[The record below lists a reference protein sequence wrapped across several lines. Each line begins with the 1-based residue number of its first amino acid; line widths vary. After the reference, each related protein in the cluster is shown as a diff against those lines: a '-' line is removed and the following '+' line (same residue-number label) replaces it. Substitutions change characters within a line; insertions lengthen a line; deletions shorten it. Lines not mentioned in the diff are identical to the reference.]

1 MAAPIVIAVGLD
13 TGDAQR
19 SAQQLATAIR
29 SALDGIVPQAG
40 AAGRS
45 AGDAFSRGLTSSL
58 QSVQQAFS
66 NVGQQLSLKVSLPL
80 AGLGATALK
89 AAADIDKSRQT
100 LAALTGSVDAANKKL
115 EEFRRIAQET
125 PGVTTR
131 FATTLFS
138 QFKALGTVTDQSIN
152 NIIKSIGRLNAV
164 FTIPDVEGFARNIQQ
179 IFTQGF
185 ERSDVKEALG
195 QVPIFEQ
202 LLEQAFG
209 TKDANKLRQLKESG
223 KLTMA
228 AYVDGLATAI
238 ATDPRFANVQESI
251 AGRFAKTKDQILT
264 ALAPLGESLL
274 RTLQPVLDRLIP
286 KLIELLDKFAALP
299 PGVQETIVVFG
310 LFAAAF
316 GPVLTGLSSMV
327 SLLTSVIALLTGPA
341 SLTIALTSLNPVILG
356 IGGILA
362 AGAIGWYQYR
372 TAVQSATDQIDLS
385 VRKVQESQ
393 GIFTG
398 LDGQPVTRRGGRFID
413 TQSIIAGQREAAQRG
428 GPLSTRGVNLL
439 TGLPTTPT
447 PASGTGARPE
457 AARAEA
463 SKQITLLQQY
473 QSRLAE
479 LNRELAIFD
488 RASSK
493 EFQILVQID
502 EAEKKRKVLQDLV
515 DLRRELSLPVGADF
529 TNAKQQL
536 EDLQRLQAGIRD
548 ARNLPAF
555 DPTKTPQEQ
564 VVELVDPRVQAA
576 RDRINREREI
586 QIAQSVELVNIRRQQ
601 LEIENQL
608 DLGALTQA
616 EARQQINALLRQER
630 DIRIAMLEAEQ
641 AMSEITPQRRAEIE
655 LEIASIRNLGVELT
669 AAQRFMRG
677 FNSEVESTGD
687 AFERLGQ
694 NLSRSFGNVKGLLDN
709 LKQSFTTFFR
719 DLLGLGLQRVFGQ
732 LFGSITGAIGGAG
745 RGVAGVAGGG
755 AGGGIGATITGSLG
769 AIVGGGGRAG
779 AFLTPG
785 FGGGFPQIG
794 GASSGAA
801 APITFAG
808 NLPIVNTSA
817 IGQLGQ
823 AALLDRFRTPGAATG
838 LASLFQGFGFGLPRG
853 AARGPLAA
861 LAPLLGAQVGAGLG
875 GQSRLGQVLGGIG
888 GAALGIGITAA
899 PAALAAGGALAG
911 LGFLAPLF
919 SNPITAVV
927 GGALLAGSFLLGR
940 SRQRRSDEEQ
950 SGVWLQDAINQIS
963 QLRDQ
968 TRSGSVTLEQARQI
982 FETQIL
988 ATFVS
993 QIQTLKTK
1001 SVRESRLTNQV
1012 RDLRNLFES
1021 TVVPAAKTGAK
1032 VNDIQSRLVPE
1043 FATGGI
1049 VPGTDRGYD
1058 SVMAMV
1064 RPGEMVLTRNQQSAI
1079 QSIAGPGIFRA
1090 VGVPQ
1095 GPGISAGLPAFAL
1108 GGIMPA
1114 FTPTRTAPQESA
1126 PIELVVNLVVGKD
1139 DASRIVAS
1147 AQNTSVGQRAV
1158 LATLKRARLNRE
1170 L

>member
-58 QSVQQAFS
+58 QSIQQAFS

-80 AGLGATALK
+80 AGLGAAALK
-89 AAADIDKSRQT
+89 AAADVDKSRQT
-100 LAALTGSVDAANKKL
+100 LTALTGSVDAANKKL
-115 EEFRRIAQET
+115 EELRRLARES
-125 PGVTTR
+125 PGVTTS
-131 FATTLFS
+131 FASSLFA
-138 QFKALGTVTDQSIN
+138 QFKALGTVTDQTIN
-152 NIIKSIGRLNAV
+152 SVIKSIGRLNAV
-164 FTIPDVEGFARNIQQ
+164 FSLPDPQGFARNLQQ

-185 ERSDVKEALG
+185 ERADIKEALG

-202 LLEQAFG
+202 ILEQAFG
-209 TKDANKLRQLKESG
+209 TKDAAKLKALKDAGQLTIEAYFSG
-223 KLTMA
+223 I
-228 AYVDGLATAI
+228 VGAI
-238 ATDPRFANVQESI
+238 DRRFPAVQEAI
-251 AGRFAKTKDQILT
+251 LARFQKTKDEILI
-264 ALAPLGESLL
+264 ALAPVGEALLRALEPVLQKIIPQVISLL
-274 RTLQPVLDRLIP
+274 EQFQ
-286 KLIELLDKFAALP
+286 KLPPSVQENIVKFGLLVAALGP
-299 PGVQETIVVFG
+299 VIQIFGTLTASIVG
-310 LFAAAF
+310 LLNLISGPAGLGIALSSLG
-316 GPVLTGLSSMV
+316 GPVLL
-327 SLLTSVIALLTGPA
+327 
-341 SLTIALTSLNPVILG
+341 
-356 IGGILA
+356 IGGLLA
-362 AGAIGWYQYR
+362 TGAIGWYQYK

-385 VRKVQESQ
+385 LRKVQESQ

-413 TQSIIAGQREAAQRG
+413 TQSVIAGQREAAQRG

-536 EDLQRLQAGIRD
+536 EDLQRLQAGIRE

-755 AGGGIGATITGSLG
+755 AGGGIGGVISGGLGS
-769 AIVGGGGRAG
+769 IFGGGGG
-779 AFLTPG
+779 GGGFLTPG
-785 FGGGFPQIG
+785 FGGGFPIIG
-794 GASSGAA
+794 GGFGGAA
-801 APITFAG
+801 SPIGIAGGLPIANTAGIGAAGAAGIFGRSATVGAFAG
-808 NLPIVNTSA
+808 LS
-817 IGQLGQ
+817 GL
-823 AALLDRFRTPGAATG
+823 FR
-838 LASLFQGFGFGLPRG
+838 GFGFGRAAGSGG
-853 AARGPLAA
+853 ALAGI
-861 LAPLLGAQVGAGLG
+861 APLLGVQLGAGLG

-1095 GPGISAGLPAFAL
+1095 GPGISAGLPAFAQ

>member
-316 GPVLTGLSSMV
+316 GPVLTGLSSML

-385 VRKVQESQ
+385 LRKVQESQ

-413 TQSIIAGQREAAQRG
+413 AQSVIAGQRESAQRG
-428 GPLSTRGVNLL
+428 GALSTRGVNLL

-457 AARAEA
+457 AAKAEA

-536 EDLQRLQAGIRD
+536 EDLQRLQAGIRE

-687 AFERLGQ
+687 AFDRLGQ

-709 LKQSFTTFFR
+709 LKQSFVTFFR

-745 RGVAGVAGGG
+745 RGVAGVSGGG
-755 AGGGIGATITGSLG
+755 AGGGIGGIISGGLGS
-769 AIVGGGGRAG
+769 IFGGGGG
-779 AFLTPG
+779 GGGFLTPG
-785 FGGGFPQIG
+785 FGGGFPIIG
-794 GASSGAA
+794 GGFGGAA
-801 APITFAG
+801 SPIGIAGGLPIANTAGIGAAGAAGIFGRSATVGAFAG
-808 NLPIVNTSA
+808 LS
-817 IGQLGQ
+817 GL
-823 AALLDRFRTPGAATG
+823 FR
-838 LASLFQGFGFGLPRG
+838 GFGFGRAAGSGG
-853 AARGPLAA
+853 ALAGI
-861 LAPLLGAQVGAGLG
+861 APLLGLQLGAGLG
-875 GQSRLGQVLGGIG
+875 GQSKLGQILGGVG

-899 PAALAAGGALAG
+899 PAALAAGGALSG

-1021 TVVPAAKTGAK
+1021 TVVPAAKTGAR